1 MTNDNDERR
10 ARLRNTAQAEFGG
23 SKPRRVENDEVT
35 LRRETHA
42 ATMAKVARLKELRLA
57 HEAAVES
64 ARAEAAKTAAK
75 PPNKRRRTGGR

>member
-1 MTNDNDERR
+1 MTSDNGDRR
-10 ARLRNTAQAEFGG
+10 AKLRSAAQAELGG
-23 SKPRRVENDEVT
+23 GKRRQAENEEVA

-64 ARAEAAKTAAK
+64 ARAEAEKIAGK
-75 PPNKRRRTGGR
+75 PPGKRRRAGG